1 MDEKLVGSL
10 GEAASKVIESR
21 GHAVKDSTM
30 GVGNMFHGILG
41 GIGGTIQWCIIL
53 QIILVVV
60 YINCSALLK
69 LCQQKMSYPANQTTN
84 SLINPLIS
92 TTTSPPKLST
102 NSHSAQNRLDIPT
115 PTQSFTLGTCKF
127 HSPSC
132 FCITRE
138 VIPIIILSQIGHI
151 SCSALM
157 GTVSP
162 VTLLSEKS
170 QHQLN
175 LPATPLY
182 SPYHLVGTTGNSL
195 TTLGSAQ
202 VDIMLDHKTWP
213 TLAIVV
219 SSLLAIVVSSLAH
232 PLILGLNFLKL
243 SKSKIDVAMNN
254 VEIRSKAYPSDIVLK
269 SLTLPI

>member
-53 QIILVVV
+53 QIILVLV
-60 YINCSALLK
+60 YIDCSALLK

-84 SLINPLIS
+84 SLINPLI

-102 NSHSAQNRLDIPT
+102 NSHSPQNRLDIPT

-138 VIPIIILSQIGHI
+138 IIPIIILSQIGHI
-151 SCSALM
+151 SCSALI

-182 SPYHLVGTTGNSL
+182 SPYHLVGTTGDSL

-232 PLILGLNFLKL
+232 PLVLGLNFLKL

-254 VEIRSKAYPSDIVLK
+254 IEIRSKAYPSDIVLK